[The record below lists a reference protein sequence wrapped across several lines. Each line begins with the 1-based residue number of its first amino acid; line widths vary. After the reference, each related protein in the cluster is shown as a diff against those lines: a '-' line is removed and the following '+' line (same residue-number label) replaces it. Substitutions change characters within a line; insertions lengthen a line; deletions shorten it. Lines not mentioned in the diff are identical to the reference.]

1 MRSLRLFYDHGQRQR
16 VMLRRTCL
24 PPATLIATATADSK
38 LPFRQIRRLGTL
50 LGLQR
55 THGNAFVQR
64 LVQRKLISDFVGNL
78 VPAAAGGSRCEGAS
92 DRPSREQAVR
102 CRWCNRL
109 RWVYELATASKMR
122 RHTI

>member
-16 VMLRRTCL
+16 VILRRTCL

-78 VPAAAGGSRCEGAS
+78 VPQPPAGAGAKG
-92 DRPSREQAVR
+92 RPIDPRE
-102 CRWCNRL
+102 NRP
-109 RWVYELATASKMR
+109 
-122 RHTI
+122 